1 MSEKKMGMTKE
12 EIRQSLHDC
21 SYGVLSMVEEEGR
34 PYAVPLN
41 YFYLEEEQAVYV
53 HCAKKGKKIRSLA
66 VNPQVS
72 FVVVAEEKIVEELF
86 TTSYR
91 SVIVEGRASFV
102 EAEREKRRL
111 LHILCERL
119 APTAVERREE
129 VIEKY
134 LPAVAMIRI
143 DIESVSGK
151 VHEAE

>member
-1 MSEKKMGMTKE
+1 M
-12 EIRQSLHDC
+12 
-21 SYGVLSMVEEEGR
+21 
-34 PYAVPLN
+34 
-41 YFYLEEEQAVYV
+41 
-53 HCAKKGKKIRSLA
+53 
-66 VNPQVS
+66 NPQVS